1 MYATSWFVTYF
12 ANKIEKVDIV
22 CELWKEIIA
31 LKDNKFIFLVSI
43 ALIIYNRNTILNS
56 NKGDM
61 PIVMAQLTIKNRDE
75 LFEILLI
82 AH

>member
-1 MYATSWFVTYF
+1 VTYF